1 MEAGIVKV
9 ELSFLKGLFAEVEE
23 TEGRK
28 GDVSGVG
35 EVKDKG
41 GI

>member
-1 MEAGIVKV
+1 MGAGICRP
-9 ELSFLKGLFAEVEE
+9 EEEYLLSEAE

-35 EVKDKG
+35 EVKDKEG